1 MTDPV
6 KPVRRDGWTAARR
19 AGFIDAL
26 AKTGNVRAAAAA
38 VGMSHVSAY
47 KLRNRSGE
55 ERFRTAWDIATG
67 ARIERFTDLA
77 MERISEGTARPLVH
91 NGRIIGYR
99 VDHDDKLL
107 MSMLRRPA
115 RANRARLADEFGR
128 ALEKLTART

>member
-1 MTDPV
+1 MANPI

-19 AGFIDAL
+19 DGFIDAL
-26 AKTGNVRAAAAA
+26 AKTGNVRAAASA
-38 VGMSHVSAY
+38 VGMSHVGAY
-47 KLRNRSGE
+47 KLRNRPGE

-77 MERISEGTARPLVH
+77 MERIGEGTAQPLVH

-99 VDHDDKLL
+99 VDRDDKLL

-115 RANRARLADEFGR
+115 RANRARLDDEFARVPG
-128 ALEKLTART
+128 KLTAQR